1 MDTFTLSIALLAG
14 AVAAFNPCGFALL
27 PAYLSV
33 LVLGETSA
41 DSHRTWGS
49 MLRASRFTLGMTS
62 GFVAVFG
69 AFGVVL
75 ASLTVSVERYLPVLT
90 VVIGLALVVLGLMT
104 LAGRSVA
111 VRGLQGLGAGPTS
124 GWWSQVRYGVT
135 FALASLSCT
144 IGPFL
149 AVTSGSLA
157 GSGSLAVVAA
167 FLTYALGM
175 GAVVFALAL
184 ATVLFSGGATRV
196 FRRAVPVIEKVSGL
210 LLVIAGSYVAW
221 YGWFELRVLGGAT
234 IDDPVISWAIGVQS
248 QLTRWVSQAGVR
260 AVLVLVGL
268 LVAVGGL
275 AALRRGL
282 AARQRSSQ

>member
-27 PAYLSV
+27 PAYLSA

-41 DSHRTWGS
+41 DSRRTWVS
-49 MLRASRFTLGMTS
+49 ILRASRFTLGMTA

-69 AFGVVL
+69 AFGVAL
-75 ASLTVSVERYLPVLT
+75 ASVTLSVERYLPVITIL
-90 VVIGLALVVLGLMT
+90 IGVALVVLGLMT

-111 VRGLQGLGAGPTS
+111 IRGLQGLGAGPTR
-124 GWWSQVRYGVT
+124 GWWSQVRYGIT

-157 GSGSLAVVAA
+157 GSGSLQVVAA

-184 ATVLFSGGATRV
+184 ATVMFSGAATRA
-196 FRRAVPVIEKVSGL
+196 FRRAVPVIEKISGL
-210 LLVIAGSYVAW
+210 LLVLAGSYVAW
-221 YGWFELRVLGGAT
+221 YGSFELRVLGGAT
-234 IDDPVISWAIGVQS
+234 IDDPVINAALRVQS
-248 QLTRWVSQAGVR
+248 RLTRVVDDAGIPF
-260 AVLVLVGL
+260 VLVLLGVAAASTVLL
-268 LVAVGGL
+268 LVRRVG
-275 AALRRGL
+275 
-282 AARQRSSQ
+282 QRHDLEV